1 MKHSQPFLH
10 RVFLVVVV
18 LALPCFGLA
27 IPSLAR
33 PHHVAVAAAA
43 DLAAD
48 QVVQR
53 FSLSGTVEAVD
64 YDANLVTINAGG
76 KHVVISITPTTA
88 IEDRGTIGGMADI
101 HRGRKIT
108 ASGVTRGGTLVAQSV
123 LLR

>member
-1 MKHSQPFLH
+1 MKQKQPFLH
-10 RVFLVVVV
+10 RVLLVVVA

-33 PHHVAVAAAA
+33 PHHAAVVAA

-53 FSLSGTVEAVD
+53 FSISGTVTAVD
-64 YDANLVTINAGG
+64 YDANLVTISSGG

-88 IEDRGTIGGMADI
+88 IEDRGTIGSMADI

-108 ASGVTRGGTLVAQSV
+108 ASGVTRDGTLVAQSV